1 MENIPKIIYQTY
13 GVKSKVPNKVY
24 DNILEYVPEYE
35 HIIYDDNKCIKFL
48 KND

>member
-24 DNILEYVPEYE
+24 DN
-35 HIIYDDNKCIKFL
+35 KCIKFL